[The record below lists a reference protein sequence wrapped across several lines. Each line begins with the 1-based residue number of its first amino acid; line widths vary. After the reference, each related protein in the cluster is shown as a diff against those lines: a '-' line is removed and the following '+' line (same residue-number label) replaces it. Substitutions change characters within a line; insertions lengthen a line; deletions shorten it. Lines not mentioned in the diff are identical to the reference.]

1 VEQNTLKRRG
11 TGLIGIDAELAW
23 PGYTLYAPLAGRVR
37 PGGGSEASPRRA
49 RGPAPSTQPGR
60 GVVDLVDLKGELVH
74 RWNLPH
80 RPGRHARLL
89 PGGVLA
95 YNGATLEIS
104 PLFPMW
110 RKYSG
115 GSMGAYDRN
124 GTLLNEVRD
133 DYQHHD
139 AHHYDDGRVL
149 YTAVEPL
156 TGAAAARVEG
166 GVPGTEADG
175 IVWADVIREVAA
187 DGTPRWEWKAFEHL
201 EPADFG
207 LQPHYWREHWP
218 LINSVYPL
226 DEHTVVASLRS
237 VSAVIRIDRRTGAYT
252 ILADRNTV
260 AQQHHATA
268 IGDGKLLIFD
278 NGTFRTGE
286 SVTFSRV
293 IEIDATTGEVGWIY
307 QDSPREAFFTPFMGG
322 AQRLPN
328 GNTLV
333 TEAAFGRIFE
343 VTADRRIC
351 WEYVVPSFTDY
362 PDPDTAAIFPG
373 LSNAIFRAYRYGA
386 ADIPWLES

>member
-1 VEQNTLKRRG
+1 MEQNTLKRRG
-11 TGLIGIDAELAW
+11 TGLIGSDRELAS
-23 PGYTLYAPLAGRVR
+23 PGYTLYAPLAGN
-37 PGGGSEASPRRA
+37 GI
-49 RGPAPSTQPGR
+49 
-60 GVVDLVDLKGELVH
+60 VDLVDLDGELAH
-74 RWNLPH
+74 RWTLPY

-95 YNGATLEIS
+95 YNGATLNIA
-104 PLFPMW
+104 PLFAMW

-115 GSMGAYDRN
+115 GSMGRYDAQ
-124 GTLLNEVRD
+124 GVLLNEIRD

-149 YTAVEPL
+149 YAAVEPL
-156 TGAAAARVEG
+156 RGADAARIQG

-175 IVWADVIREVAA
+175 IVWSDVIREAA
-187 DGTPRWEWKAFEHL
+187 PDGTSLWEWRAVEHL
-201 EPADFG
+201 DPTEFG

-237 VSAVIRIDRRTGAYT
+237 VSAVITIDRRTGKAT
-252 ILADRNTV
+252 TLADRASL
-260 AQQHHATA
+260 AQQHHATPV
-268 IGDGKLLIFD
+268 GDGRILVFD

-286 SVTFSRV
+286 SVTYSRV
-293 IEIDATTGEVGWIY
+293 VEIDTATGDIAWSY

-328 GNTLV
+328 GNTLI

-343 VTADRRIC
+343 VTPERRIV
-351 WEYVVPSFTDY
+351 WEYVVPSFTEY
-362 PDPDTAAIFPG
+362 PDPDTAAVFPG
-373 LSNAIFRAYRYGA
+373 ISNAIFRAYRYRGE
-386 ADIPWLES
+386 DIPWLGAL